1 MNRSAT
7 VAAEL
12 GLRLVVPEHGGVP
25 LTASICYRGDDPY
38 AIRMSF
44 HVGMDEPV
52 EWIFARDLLAT
63 GMETPAGE
71 GDVRVWPSSCFGQD
85 VLNISLA
92 RGRLQAFVDSTL
104 SALGTASP
112 LVILVWGA
120 VQVLQGHLTLGT
132 MLAMNALAAGFL
144 TPLSTLITNAFQF
157 QLLGSYL
164 VRRLWRRQTH

>member
-85 VLNISLA
+85 VLNISLSSPF
-92 RGRLQAFVDSTL
+92 GQAHFET
-104 SALGTASP
+104 P
-112 LVILVWGA
+112 
-120 VQVLQGHLTLGT
+120 
-132 MLAMNALAAGFL
+132 LAALSSFL
-144 TPLSTLITNAFQF
+144 LRTFEIVPLGWEGDFIDIEGELRDLHRWA
-157 QLLGSYL
+157 
-164 VRRLWRRQTH
+164 